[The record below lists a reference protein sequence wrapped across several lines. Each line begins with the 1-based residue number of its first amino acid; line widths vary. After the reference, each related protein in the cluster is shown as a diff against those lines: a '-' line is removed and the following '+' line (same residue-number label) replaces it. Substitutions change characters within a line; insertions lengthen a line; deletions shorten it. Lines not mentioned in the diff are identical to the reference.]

1 MVATPEQQQPGRA
14 PGVRAYQLGRPFG
27 VPILVSPS
35 WLLFLGFVTIQSAPR
50 VGDAIPGIGGARYV
64 VAFAFGIFLGLSV
77 LAHEIGHCWVA
88 RRFGVPIERI
98 SLSFLA
104 GHSAFGREP
113 ETPGRMFAVAAA
125 GPTVNI
131 LISVAAW
138 AAFIALPGAT
148 VGSVLAAGLA
158 GANVLVGLF
167 NLLPGLPLDG
177 GQLLRALIWRISG
190 SQRSGTV
197 GAAWAGRMIAIVTG
211 IFGIAML
218 SRPSNQGQ
226 FGGLWALLVAGVIWI
241 GSTAVLSQQVLRDRL
256 PAISARTLARRALPV
271 AADLPLAEAVR
282 RAQESQARGLIIVD
296 GLGRPTGVVNEAAV
310 TATPIERR
318 PWVSVGSVS
327 RGITAPQL
335 LPVQLEGEQLLKQL
349 QAAPATEYVV
359 VEPDG
364 QIYGV
369 LAASDVATAL
379 RG

>member
-1 MVATPEQQQPGRA
+1 M
-14 PGVRAYQLGRPFG
+14 
-27 VPILVSPS
+27 
-35 WLLFLGFVTIQSAPR
+35 
-50 VGDAIPGIGGARYV
+50 
-64 VAFAFGIFLGLSV
+64 
-77 LAHEIGHCWVA
+77 
-88 RRFGVPIERI
+88 
-98 SLSFLA
+98 
-104 GHSAFGREP
+104 
-113 ETPGRMFAVAAA
+113 
-125 GPTVNI
+125 
-131 LISVAAW
+131 
-138 AAFIALPGAT
+138 
-148 VGSVLAAGLA
+148 LAAGLA
-158 GANVLVGLF
+158 GANGLVGLF

-190 SQRSGTV
+190 NPRSGTV
-197 GAAWAGRMIAIVTG
+197 GAAWAGRGIAIVTG
-211 IFGIAML
+211 VFGIAML
-218 SRPSNQGQ
+218 ARPSNQGQ

-241 GSTAVLSQQVLRDRL
+241 GSTTVLRQQVLRDRL

-327 RGITAPQL
+327 RGISAPQL